1 MALEA
6 VAAEDISD
14 YYDFQISKAQDGAM
28 VIDFRIMVGQLIEDV
43 QKGVSVGI
51 ISAKFNN
58 FVGRGLLALA
68 VKARETFDLGTVALS
83 GGVFCNRYL
92 SNRLITMLKEND
104 FSVLFNRQV
113 PVNDGGIALGQ
124 AAIAAESLEDRGF

>member
-14 YYDFQISKAQDGAM
+14 YYDFQVSKAQDGAM

-43 QKGVSVGI
+43 QKGVSAGI
-51 ISAKFNN
+51 ISAKFHN
-58 FVGRGLLALA
+58 FVIWGLLALA
-68 VKARETFDLGTVALS
+68 IKAREMFDLRTVALS

-124 AAIAAESLEDRGF
+124 AAIAAESLQA